1 MVSGPFLQFAE
12 QPIRTYTRTP
22 VQRRQYAAAMP
33 ARNPAARLE
42 ARVMPRMSRA
52 TKRSLRSVRSS
63 WAPAKTRSTPRM
75 ARGRRWKTETIS
87 PPRIRGSIMKVDPIM
102 RLDPAVRVMS
112 EAGVDISGQHSKT
125 LEELPVGE
133 FHAVITLCDQA
144 RENCPFFPVATKR
157 LHRAFDDPAA
167 LAPGFSD
174 EEIALQVY
182 RRVRNEI
189 GDFISN
195 LPHVLED

>member
-1 MVSGPFLQFAE
+1 MDRSRVLFLCTGNSCRSQMAE
-12 QPIRTYTRTP
+12 GW
-22 VQRRQYAAAMP
+22 
-33 ARNPAARLE
+33 ARHIHAHVLQAYS
-42 ARVMPRMSRA
+42 AGVVKQGVDSR
-52 TKRSLRSVRSS
+52 
-63 WAPAKTRSTPRM
+63 
-75 ARGRRWKTETIS
+75 
-87 PPRIRGSIMKVDPIM
+87 
-102 RLDPAVRVMS
+102 AVRVMS

-125 LEELPVGE
+125 MDELPVGE

-174 EEIALQVY
+174 EESALQVY